1 MATPRAKF
9 VEKAD
14 LKKVAAWA
22 YDAMQM
28 ASSHDPFL
36 FGTHSRASEI
46 IPWLL
51 DLLEPIEILERHMQ
65 RLGAPEYRRPK
76 KGKR

>member
-36 FGTHSRASEI
+36 FGTHFRASEI
-46 IPWLL
+46 IPLLL
-51 DLLEPIEILERHMQ
+51 DSLEPIEILERHMQ
-65 RLGAPEYRRPK
+65 RLGAPEQTKILR
-76 KGKR
+76 GQ